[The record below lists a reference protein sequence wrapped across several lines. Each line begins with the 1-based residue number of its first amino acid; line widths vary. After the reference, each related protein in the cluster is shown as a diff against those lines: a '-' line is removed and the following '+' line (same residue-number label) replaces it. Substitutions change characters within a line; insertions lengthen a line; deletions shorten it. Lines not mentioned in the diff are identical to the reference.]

1 MHAASGGVKTVLKQE
16 QPTIDFAYAS
26 VVAIDEIKKGQ
37 VLNDGLIWVKR
48 PGTGE
53 ILAYDLDKV
62 LGKRAA
68 RSISRGEQLRWSD
81 VE

>member
-1 MHAASGGVKTVLKQE
+1 LKEE

-26 VVAIDEIKKGQ
+26 VVAIAQISKGQ
-37 VLNDGLIWVKR
+37 LLDDSLVWVKR

-53 ILAYDLDKV
+53 IIAYDLDKV
-62 LGKRAA
+62 LGKRSTRPIA
-68 RSISRGEQLRWSD
+68 RGEQLRWSD

>member
-1 MHAASGGVKTVLKQE
+1 VLQQE

-26 VVAIDEIKKGQ
+26 VVAISQIEKGQ
-37 VLNDGLIWVKR
+37 QLDDSLVWVKR

-53 ILAYDLDKV
+53 IIAYDLDKV
-62 LGKRAA
+62 LGKRST
-68 RSISRGEQLRWSD
+68 RSIARGEQLRWSD